1 MRDLVDDLSYLII
14 QVMESFPDVEPLES
28 PFPEVKKDDLIIT
41 NKMYKCP
48 SLRKM
53 HVEIADL
60 NGLKIL
66 HSIFYPDPHYNLPIF
81 GCDVVAT
88 DKTVTAAIV
97 DVSPVHGVDDRFYSK
112 IREISNRY
120 SFSERRPL
128 PLWADEIFSPY
139 CKFMRLSNFMDM
151 TNFYC
156 IVSEYL
162 NVFSN
167 DLYHSVID
175 DKEYNRVMLRF
186 DDQIYYCNQQKK
198 NDKTRGILEKL
209 FDKEW
214 ADEYINTVLFDLP
227 CLKEQQEK

>member
-1 MRDLVDDLSYLII
+1 MLDLVDDLASLIT

-28 PFPEVKKDDLIIT
+28 PIPEVNKDDLIIT

-53 HVEIADL
+53 HLELADL
-60 NGLKIL
+60 KGLKIL
-66 HSIFYPDPHYNLPIF
+66 HSIFYPDPRYNLPIF

-88 DKTVTAAIV
+88 EKAVTAAIV
-97 DVSPVHGVDDRFYSK
+97 DVSPITGVDDRFYSK
-112 IREISNRY
+112 IREISNKY

-139 CKFMRLSNFMDM
+139 CKFMRLSKDIEIA
-151 TNFYC
+151 NFYC
-156 IVSEYL
+156 IVMHYL
-162 NVFSN
+162 HVFSN
-167 DLYHSVID
+167 DLHHTLKD
-175 DKEYNRVMLRF
+175 DLWFNTMKRY
-186 DDQIYYCNQQKK
+186 DDQVYYCNQQKK

-214 ADEYINTVLFDLP
+214 ATEYIDTVLFDPPKL
-227 CLKEQQEK
+227 

>member
-1 MRDLVDDLSYLII
+1 MLDLVDDLASLIT

-28 PFPEVKKDDLIIT
+28 PIPEVNKDDLIIT

-53 HVEIADL
+53 HLELADL
-60 NGLKIL
+60 KGLRIL
-66 HSIFYPDPHYNLPIF
+66 HSIFYPDPRYNLPIF

-88 DKTVTAAIV
+88 DKIITAAIV
-97 DVSPVHGVDDRFYSK
+97 DVSPMTGVDNRFYSK
-112 IREISNRY
+112 IRKISNKY

-156 IVSEYL
+156 VVSEYL

-167 DLYHSVID
+167 DLHHSVKD
-175 DKEYNRVMLRF
+175 DFWVDMMKRY
-186 DDQIYYCNQQKK
+186 DDQVYYCNQQKK

-214 ADEYINTVLFDLP
+214 ATEYIDTVLFDPPKL
-227 CLKEQQEK
+227 

>member
-1 MRDLVDDLSYLII
+1 MLDLVDDLASLIT

-28 PFPEVKKDDLIIT
+28 PIPEVNKDDLIIT

-53 HVEIADL
+53 HLELADL

-66 HSIFYPDPHYNLPIF
+66 HSIFYPNPYYKLPIF
-81 GCDVVAT
+81 GCDIVAT
-88 DKTVTAAIV
+88 DKVVTAAIV
-97 DVSPVHGVDDRFYSK
+97 DVSPVTGVDDSFYSK
-112 IREISNRY
+112 IREVSNKH

-128 PLWADEIFSPY
+128 PLWGDDIFSPY
-139 CKFMRLSNFMDM
+139 CKFMRLSKDIEMA
-151 TNFYC
+151 NFYC
-156 IVSEYL
+156 VVLEYL
-162 NVFSN
+162 KIFSN
-167 DLYHSVID
+167 DINHSIQD
-175 DKEYNRVMLRF
+175 DEEVVRRL
-186 DDQIYYCNQQKK
+186 DDQLWYCNQQKK